1 MLHRLAKLARTG
13 LIAGALALTAPLAPV
28 LAQGAPAQPT
38 AEERA
43 RIEAI
48 VRDYLLRN
56 PEVLQEALVELERR
70 QAQAEERARTEAFQA
85 NRDRLYRSPNAVV
98 LGNPQGDV
106 TLVEFFD
113 YNCGFCKRALPETV
127 ELLRSDP
134 RIRLVLKDFPVLG
147 PGSVEAAQVAIALK
161 MQLDGP
167 KYFEFHQKLL
177 GGRGQA
183 NRARALE
190 AARDVGADM
199 ARLER
204 DMASPQVAATL
215 AENARLA
222 ELLRINGTPSYVVG
236 DDVVVGAVGL
246 ARLRENIVRARA
258 TCGRQVGV
266 C

>member
-1 MLHRLAKLARTG
+1 MMTR
-13 LIAGALALTAPLAPV
+13 LIAACLALALSLS
-28 LAQGAPAQPT
+28 APAFAQTAAPT

-43 RIEAI
+43 RIESI

-56 PEVLQEALVELERR
+56 PEVLQEALVELEKR
-70 QAQAEERARTEAFQA
+70 QAQAEERARADVLVA
-85 NRDRLYRSPNAVV
+85 NREALYRSPNQVV
-98 LGNPQGDV
+98 LGNPNGDV

-127 ELLRSDP
+127 EMLRADP

-147 PGSVEAAQVAIALK
+147 QGSVEAAQVAVALK
-161 MQLDGP
+161 MQIQGA

-177 GGRGQA
+177 GGRGPA

-190 AARDVGADM
+190 VAREIGADM

-204 DMASPQVAATL
+204 DMQSPQVVATL
-215 AENARLA
+215 QENARLA
-222 ELLRINGTPSYVVG
+222 EALRINGTPTYIVG
-236 DDVVVGAVGL
+236 DEVVVGAVGL
-246 ARLRENIVRARA
+246 ERLRENITRARA
-258 TCGRQVGV
+258 GCARQPNV